1 MAVHTENLTATILIQ
16 VGADEPKP
24 IGTIQIPIKMTLGD
38 PEPPIGLLGT
48 PGARGG
54 FIPPEDSIAAQRHRV
69 KLSEGRM
76 EGQV

>member
-38 PEPPIGLLGT
+38 SQEPPIGLLGT
-48 PGARGG
+48 PGARGV
-54 FIPPEDSIAAQRHRV
+54 IPPEGWARLASDLEAAP
-69 KLSEGRM
+69 
-76 EGQV
+76 